1 MHISFVRS
9 VQMDAWTENE
19 IKAMREGGNQAL
31 NDFFEKY
38 NVPKT
43 MQIKQKYNTAAAEL
57 YREM

>member
-1 MHISFVRS
+1 
-9 VQMDAWTENE
+9 MDAWTENE